1 MIQHSIPQDITGYK
15 FHLIGSMTLKQFG
28 ELAAGAIIAFIV
40 FKSNLIAIVKWPLFI
55 FIIILAVMIAFVPV
69 EERPLDFWI
78 VTFFKNIWK
87 PTKFFWKKTP
97 KVPDFFNYQ
106 VDQNQNLDITPE
118 VNYSPARKQRI
129 QEYLKSIPSADE
141 ELDQWDLHYNQRA
154 ENLLANFSRVEIKAE
169 NISVQK
175 ETKVNKPHL
184 KTRVRKIKSLEQI
197 QEQQQAQSAQES
209 DPLPIKQET
218 REKAEEEAIQDN
230 YPLKNT
236 NKENQ
241 VDEEKQSEK
250 ESMLANQLFGVVFNQ
265 ENEPVSNALIE
276 VFASNDDQALRISK
290 SNVEGEFSIKTALPN
305 GEYLIKTEAKDL
317 SFDPISI
324 RLTGRIVP
332 EIKIIAN

>member
-55 FIIILAVMIAFVPV
+55 FIIILAVMIAFVPI

-78 VTFFKNIWK
+78 VTFLKNLWK

-141 ELDQWDLHYNQRA
+141 DLDQWDLHYNQRA
-154 ENLLANFSRVEIKAE
+154 GDLLANFNLVEIKAE

-175 ETKVNKPHL
+175 EIRVDKPHL

-197 QEQQQAQSAQES
+197 QEQQQTQYTQES
-209 DPLPIKQET
+209 VLLPTQQET
-218 REKAEEEAIQDN
+218 QEKVETKKTQGDP
-230 YPLKNT
+230 PLQNT
-236 NKENQ
+236 DKENHL
-241 VDEEKQSEK
+241 DKENLPEK

-265 ENEPVSNALIE
+265 ENEPISNALIE
-276 VFASNDDQALRISK
+276 VFANNDDQALRISK
-290 SNVEGEFSIKTALPN
+290 SNIEGEFSIKTALPN

-317 SFDPISI
+317 NFDPISI